1 LTPGY
6 RKHDEARLN
15 EGGVVDEDIYVTG
28 TQVDEGQ
35 STLEKFILP

>member
-6 RKHDEARLN
+6 GEHDEARLN
-15 EGGVVDEDIYVTG
+15 EGGVVDEDIDVAG

-35 STLEKFILP
+35 STLEKGHIP